1 MSKVE
6 LLTPA
11 EMAEA
16 DRLTIAGGARG
27 IDLMERAGAA
37 VADVAA
43 NLAPLPQAIAVIC
56 GPGNNGGDG
65 FVAARVL
72 AARGWEVRL
81 YLLGDRAALRG
92 DAALAAASWSG
103 PVAALEA
110 LDFTGVGLVIDALFG
125 AGLARDLDGLARAT
139 VERVNRWRSAEGG
152 RVVAVDVP
160 SGLDGA
166 TGQARGVAIEADAS
180 VTFFRFKPGHFL
192 EPGRSLCGRLH
203 LAQIGIGAGVLET
216 IQPQTFLNEPA
227 LWQHLLPVPQRT
239 GHKYSR
245 GHVLVVSGG
254 PWMTGAARL
263 TARGALRTGAGLVTL
278 ASPREALTINA
289 AHLTAVMLTP
299 CDGPEELETILSDP
313 RKNVVAIGP
322 GAGVGQGTRRL
333 VSAALRGAS
342 AARAVVLDADALTSF
357 AGEPM
362 ELVRGLKRSRGP
374 AVLTPHEGEFARL
387 FSGEGFPLES
397 NAESGARRKTP
408 FHSKL
413 TRARNAAKA
422 TGAVVLL
429 KGPDTVVAAPDG
441 RASILHNA
449 PPWLATAGSGDVLAG
464 IITGLLAQ
472 SMPPF
477 EATSAAAYLHAAAA
491 QRLGPGLIA
500 EDLVEGP
507 PLFPWG
513 GAD

>member
-1 MSKVE
+1 MKNLE
-6 LLTPA
+6 LLTAP
-11 EMAEA
+11 EMSEA
-16 DRLTIAGGARG
+16 DRLTIAGGMPG
-27 IDLMERAGAA
+27 FELMERAGLA
-37 VADVAA
+37 VVEAAA
-43 NLAPLPQAIAVIC
+43 NLAPLSRAIAVLC

-65 FVAARVL
+65 FVAARLL
-72 AARGWEVRL
+72 AARGWDVRL
-81 YLLGDRAALRG
+81 YLMGERAALKG
-92 DAALAAASWSG
+92 DAALAAAIWQG
-103 PVAALEA
+103 PVSPLEA
-110 LDFTGVGLVIDALFG
+110 LDLDGVGLVIDALFG
-125 AGLARDLDGLARAT
+125 AGLTRPLEGLARST
-139 VERVNRWRSAEGG
+139 VERVNAWRGAEGG

-160 SGLDGA
+160 SGLDGS
-166 TGQARGVAIEADAS
+166 TGQVLGLAIEADAS

-192 EPGRSLCGRLH
+192 EPGRGLCGKLH
-203 LAQIGIGAGVLET
+203 LAQIGIDAGVLET
-216 IQPQTFLNEPA
+216 IQPRTFLNGPA
-227 LWQHLLPVPQRT
+227 LWQSVLPVPQRT

-245 GHVLVVSGG
+245 GHALVISGG

-263 TARGALRTGAGLVTL
+263 TARGALRAGAGLVTL

-299 CDGPEELETILSDP
+299 CDGPDELEAILSDP

-333 VSAALRGAS
+333 VLAVLRGAS

-362 ELVRGLKRSRGP
+362 ELVWGLKRSLGR

-387 FSGEGFPLES
+387 FNVEGFPLES
-397 NAESGARRKTP
+397 NTESGAMCETL

-413 TRARNAAKA
+413 IRARNAAKA

-477 EATSAAAYLHAAAA
+477 EATCAAAYLHAEAA

-500 EDLVEGP
+500 EDLVEGHSLLP
-507 PLFPWG
+507 
-513 GAD
+513 